1 MRVSNTREKGI
12 LQFLLKHRERYV
24 TSKELAEYLS
34 CSDLRKYNKCHENKK
49 QAPVFYKKICN
60 AAYR

>member
-1 MRVSNTREKGI
+1 MSNTREKGI

-34 CSDLRKYNKCHENKK
+34 CSDRAVRNT
-49 QAPVFYKKICN
+49 
-60 AAYR
+60 